1 MSEPKIVTVGSTAIE
16 VTRASVELVEV
27 EPGVTELTFSV
38 EPDSAGDGTFSL
50 LWRTPAGD
58 AVAYW
63 HPHSVHRSLGVE
75 WTRPRITN
83 ALKWAPIGALHDTA
97 GGNVETW
104 ALDEVVEPV
113 HIQAGVEEETS
124 RFLHRV
130 TVEGMAP
137 AEGPYVVRMR
147 VDQRAVAYSDA
158 LHDVAQWWL
167 ASSDVPALPVPD
179 LALVPV
185 YSTWYSFHQRLE
197 PAAVAHQASLARE
210 IGCNV
215 LIVDDGWMTTDAA
228 RGYAFTGDWRVEPSR
243 LGDLA
248 AQAALAASAG
258 GGYLLWIAPPF
269 VGMESQAWERFQ
281 DKLLT
286 TIERLR
292 CGVLDPRYKE
302 VRDHLVS
309 TCVSLVR
316 DYNLIGLK
324 IDFVDTWPREDA
336 PPAGPGAD
344 HARVEEAVDAFLA
357 TLTAELRAV
366 RPDVL
371 VEFRQNYIG
380 PRMWRYANLFRAGDC
395 PMDRVDNRVRTVDL
409 RLLTPASA
417 VQADMLMWDPA
428 LPAEVA
434 AEQVLAVLFA
444 VPQISVLLD
453 QVPADHLAMM
463 RFWLAFVTEH
473 RDTLFR
479 GRIESPRPDLQ
490 HPLVRAHGSGT
501 TIAAAYTDL
510 VVTVR
515 PSDQPE
521 VWVANAT
528 GRDDLVVEVL
538 PDAPV
543 ELLGAQDC
551 RGNAVDLPAGEL
563 TPGLHRL
570 PIPRSGL
577 LHLRHH

>member
-1 MSEPKIVTVGSTAIE
+1 VTVGTTTIE
-16 VTRASVELVEV
+16 VERASVERAEV

-38 EPDSAGDGTFSL
+38 EPDSAGDVTFSL
-50 LWRTPAGD
+50 LWRTHAGD
-58 AVAYW
+58 AIAYW

-75 WTRPRITN
+75 WTRPRVTN
-83 ALKWAPIGALHDTA
+83 ALKWAPIGTLHDTA
-97 GGNVETW
+97 GTNVETF

-130 TVEGMAP
+130 KVEGVAP
-137 AEGPYVVRMR
+137 QSGPYVVRMR
-147 VDQRAVAYSDA
+147 IDQRMVPYSDA
-158 LHDVAQWWL
+158 LHDVAAWWL
-167 ASSDVPALPVPD
+167 SLSDTPSLPVPD

-197 PAAVAHQASLARE
+197 PAAVARQAALARD
-210 IGCNV
+210 IGCKV

-228 RGYAFTGDWRVEPSR
+228 RGYAFTGDWEVEPSR

-248 AQAALAASAG
+248 TQAADAAAAG

-269 VGMESQAWERFQ
+269 VGMESAAWERFQ

-292 CGVLDPRYKE
+292 CGVLDPRYKD

-309 TCVSLVR
+309 TCVALVR

-324 IDFVDTWPREDA
+324 IDFVDTWPREEA

-344 HARVEEAVDAFLA
+344 FERVEEAVDAFLA

-395 PMDRVDNRVRTVDL
+395 PMDRIDNRVRTVDL
-409 RLLTPASA
+409 RLLTLGSA
-417 VQADMLMWDPA
+417 VQADMLMWDRSW
-428 LPAEVA
+428 PAELA
-434 AEQVLAVLFA
+434 AEQLLAVLFA

-453 QVPADHLAMM
+453 QVPSEHLDML
-463 RFWLAFVTEH
+463 RFWLGFVTEH

-490 HPLVRAHGSGT
+490 HPLVRAHGAGT
-501 TIAAAYTDL
+501 TVAAAYTDL
-510 VVTVR
+510 AVTVR
-515 PSDQPE
+515 PMDQPD

-528 GRDDLVVEVL
+528 GGDSLIVEVL
-538 PDAPV
+538 ADAPV
-543 ELLGAQDC
+543 ELVGAQDC
-551 RGNAVDLPAGEL
+551 RGNASDLPAGEL

-570 PIPRSGL
+570 PVPRSGL
-577 LHLRHH
+577 LHLRKV